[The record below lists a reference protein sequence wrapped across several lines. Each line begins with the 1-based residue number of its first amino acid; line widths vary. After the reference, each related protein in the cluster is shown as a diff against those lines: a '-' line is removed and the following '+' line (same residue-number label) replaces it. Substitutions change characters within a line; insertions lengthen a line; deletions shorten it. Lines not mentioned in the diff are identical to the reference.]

1 VSDGPAH
8 ERSANDMSR
17 ETGRRF
23 TRFIGVNLGGGRGK
37 TTAVARLERADHPD
51 RGVRL
56 VEARMRHGHRGGGED
71 TALDAGDPLFRDE
84 VLVAYLLHHLDD
96 DTVVA
101 INALLTLPPCIRCP
115 LPCPGVQAC
124 QVPVVAWMRR
134 HAPALLTQR
143 GRTDRG
149 KPAVTPYTQ
158 RAADLLLAHAGL
170 QPRESLGQGMG
181 PLAARAAYL
190 RHALSPRLR
199 LHENLIEVHPPATL
213 IRLFG
218 AATVH
223 RLGKGPTDEVAEQRR
238 KIFEGLGEKLRFD
251 YVWPE
256 IVVRSPHIFEAVL
269 SAFTA
274 FLWTTQGWKGP
285 TDLLAAPT
293 TDAADSAASAG
304 KADPE
309 RLVVRDPLPP
319 ALAEFD
325 HLWLEDGW
333 IWVPPVQ
340 TSEAGPH
347 RTGRGGA
354 V

>member
-1 VSDGPAH
+1 
-8 ERSANDMSR
+8 MSSGTAR
-17 ETGRRF
+17 NL

-37 TTAVARLERADHPD
+37 TTAVARLERVG

-71 TALDAGDPLFRDE
+71 TVGDGGDPLLRDE

-96 DTVVA
+96 ETAVA
-101 INALLTLPPCIRCP
+101 INAPLTLPPCIRCP
-115 LPCPGVQAC
+115 LPCPGVPAC
-124 QVPVVAWMRR
+124 EVPVVAWMRR
-134 HAPALLTQR
+134 HAPALLTHR
-143 GRTDRG
+143 GRSDRG

-190 RHALSPRLR
+190 RHVLSPRLR
-199 LHENLIEVHPPATL
+199 LHENLIEVHPTATL

-218 AATVH
+218 AATVQ
-223 RLGKGPTDEVAEQRR
+223 RLGRGPTDEVAEQRR
-238 KIFEGLGEKLRFD
+238 KIFAGLGEKLRFE

-274 FLWTTQGWKGP
+274 FLWATQGWRGP
-285 TDLLAAPT
+285 TDLLAPAGATGPSVGPPAPPGLT
-293 TDAADSAASAG
+293 M
-304 KADPE
+304 
-309 RLVVRDPLPP
+309 RDPLVP
-319 ALAEFD
+319 ALADFD
-325 HLWLEDGW
+325 NLWLEDGW

-340 TSEAGPH
+340 TPDGA
-347 RTGRGGA
+347 RGGGI

>member
-1 VSDGPAH
+1 MSGERDDSTAAH
-8 ERSANDMSR
+8 AMADLSEG
-17 ETGRRF
+17 TGRRF

-37 TTAVARLERADHPD
+37 TTAVARLERAG

-71 TALDAGDPLFRDE
+71 TLGDGDPLLRDE
-84 VLVAYLLHHLDD
+84 VLVAYLLRHLDD
-96 DTVVA
+96 ETAVA
-101 INALLTLPPCIRCP
+101 INAPLTLPPCIRCP

-124 QVPVVAWMRR
+124 AVPVVAWMRR
-134 HAPALLTQR
+134 HAPALLTHR
-143 GRTDRG
+143 GRSDRG

-158 RAADLLLAHAGL
+158 RASDLLLAHAGL

-190 RHALSPRLR
+190 RHALSPQLR
-199 LHENLIEVHPPATL
+199 LHENLIEVHPPATI

-218 AATVH
+218 AAVER
-223 RLGKGPTDEVAEQRR
+223 RLGRGPADEVAEQRR
-238 KIFEGLGEKLRFD
+238 KIFVGLGEKLRFD

-274 FLWTTQGWKGP
+274 FLWATQGWQGP
-285 TDLLAAPT
+285 ADLAPP
-293 TDAADSAASAG
+293 ASEESEPAI
-304 KADPE
+304 
-309 RLVVRDPLPP
+309 VRDPLGP

-325 HLWLEDGW
+325 ALWLEDGW

-340 TSEAGPH
+340 TRPGPAAPAGPQ
-347 RTGRGGA
+347 RPADAPGGP

>member
-1 VSDGPAH
+1 MT
-8 ERSANDMSR
+8 E
-17 ETGRRF
+17 ETGRSF
-23 TRFIGVNLGGGRGK
+23 KRFIGVNLGGGRGK
-37 TTAVARLERADHPD
+37 TTAVARLERAG
-51 RGVRL
+51 RGVSL

-71 TALDAGDPLFRDE
+71 SSEESGDPLFRDE
-84 VLVAYLLHHLDD
+84 VLVAYLLRHLDD
-96 DTVVA
+96 ETVVA
-101 INALLTLPPCIRCP
+101 INAPLTLPPCIRCP

-124 QVPVVAWMRR
+124 TVPVVAWMRK
-134 HAPALLTQR
+134 HAPALSTHR
-143 GRTDRG
+143 GRSDRG

-158 RAADLLLAHAGL
+158 RASDLLLTHVGL

-190 RHALSPRLR
+190 RHALSPQLR
-199 LHENLIEVHPPATL
+199 LHENLIEVHPPATI

-218 AATVH
+218 AAVEH
-223 RLGKGPTDEVAEQRR
+223 RLGRGPADEVAAQRR
-238 KIFEGLGEKLRFD
+238 KIFVGLGEKLRFD

-274 FLWTTQGWKGP
+274 FLWSTQGWQGP
-285 TDLLAAPT
+285 TDLLPPT
-293 TDAADSAASAG
+293 
-304 KADPE
+304 PE
-309 RLVVRDPLPP
+309 EPAIVRDPLAP

-325 HLWLEDGW
+325 ALWLEDGW

-340 TSEAGPH
+340 TRPEPPS
-347 RTGRGGA
+347 GA

>member
-1 VSDGPAH
+1 
-8 ERSANDMSR
+8 MSR
-17 ETGRRF
+17 ETGRNF
-23 TRFIGVNLGGGRGK
+23 SRFIGVNLGGGRGK
-37 TTAVARLERADHPD
+37 TTAVARLERSG

-71 TALDAGDPLFRDE
+71 TAADLGDPLFRDE
-84 VLVAYLLHHLDD
+84 VLVGYLLRNLDD
-96 DTVVA
+96 ETAVA
-101 INALLTLPPCIRCP
+101 INAPLTLPPCIRCP

-124 QVPVVAWMRR
+124 EVPVVAWMRR
-134 HAPALLTQR
+134 HAPALLTHR
-143 GRTDRG
+143 GRSDRG

-190 RHALSPRLR
+190 RHALSPQLR
-199 LHENLIEVHPPATL
+199 LHENLIEVHPTATL

-218 AATVH
+218 ATTVH
-223 RLGKGPTDEVAEQRR
+223 RLGRGPTDEVAEQRR
-238 KIFEGLGEKLRFD
+238 KIFVGLGEKLRFD

-274 FLWTTQGWKGP
+274 FLWATQGWKGP
-285 TDLLAAPT
+285 TDLLTPASEPAAGL
-293 TDAADSAASAG
+293 A
-304 KADPE
+304 
-309 RLVVRDPLPP
+309 VRDPLPP
-319 ALAEFD
+319 ALADFD

-333 IWVPPVQ
+333 IWVPPAQ
-340 TSEAGPH
+340 TAEGA
-347 RTGRGGA
+347 RGG
-354 V
+354 VV

>member
-1 VSDGPAH
+1 
-8 ERSANDMSR
+8 MSHGTVT
-17 ETGRRF
+17 TGRDF

-37 TTAVARLERADHPD
+37 TTAVARLERTG

-71 TALDAGDPLFRDE
+71 TAADLGDPLFRDE
-84 VLVAYLLHHLDD
+84 VLVGYLLRNLDD
-96 DTVVA
+96 ETAVA
-101 INALLTLPPCIRCP
+101 INAPLTLPPCIRCP

-124 QVPVVAWMRR
+124 EVPVVAWMRR
-134 HAPALLTQR
+134 HAPALLTHR
-143 GRTDRG
+143 GRSDRG

-190 RHALSPRLR
+190 RHALSPQLR
-199 LHENLIEVHPPATL
+199 LHENLIEVHPTATL

-218 AATVH
+218 ATTVH
-223 RLGKGPTDEVAEQRR
+223 RLGRGPTDEVAEQRR
-238 KIFEGLGEKLRFD
+238 KIFVGLGEKLRFD

-274 FLWTTQGWKGP
+274 FLWATQGWQGP
-285 TDLLAAPT
+285 TDLLASTTAPAT
-293 TDAADSAASAG
+293 SGLA
-304 KADPE
+304 
-309 RLVVRDPLPP
+309 VRDPLPP
-319 ALAEFD
+319 ALADFD

-340 TSEAGPH
+340 TAEGARS
-347 RTGRGGA
+347 GG
-354 V
+354 VV

>member
-1 VSDGPAH
+1 MSVSPDDRAAH
-8 ERSANDMSR
+8 DLSR

-37 TTAVARLERADHPD
+37 TTAVARLERLPD

-71 TALDAGDPLFRDE
+71 TELDAGDPLFRDE

-101 INALLTLPPCIRCP
+101 INAPLTLPPCIRCP

-134 HAPALLTQR
+134 HAPALLTHR
-143 GRTDRG
+143 GRSDRG

-218 AATVH
+218 AATVQ
-223 RLGKGPTDEVAEQRR
+223 RLGKGPTDEVAAKRR
-238 KIFEGLGEKLRFD
+238 KIFEGLGEKLRFA

-256 IVVRSPHIFEAVL
+256 IVVRSPHIFEAVM

-274 FLWTTQGWKGP
+274 FLWTTQGWQGP
-285 TDLLAAPT
+285 ADLLAERAADP
-293 TDAADSAASAG
+293 TDATPGAASG
-304 KADPE
+304 RSSGGP
-309 RLVVRDPLPP
+309 LVRDPLPP

-340 TSEAGPH
+340 TNE
-347 RTGRGGA
+347 RGGA

>member
-1 VSDGPAH
+1 
-8 ERSANDMSR
+8 MSQ
-17 ETGRRF
+17 ETDPRAGAGRRF

-37 TTAVARLERADHPD
+37 TTAVARLEAAPTG
-51 RGVRL
+51 GVRL

-71 TALDAGDPLFRDE
+71 SGDEAGDPLFRDE
-84 VLVAYLLHHLDD
+84 VLIAYIQRHLDD
-96 DTVVA
+96 ETVVA
-101 INALLTLPPCIRCP
+101 INAPLTLPPCIRCP
-115 LPCPGVQAC
+115 LPCPGVPSC
-124 QVPVVAWMRR
+124 EVPVVVWMRR
-134 HAPALLTQR
+134 HAPKLIVNR
-143 GRTDRG
+143 GRSDRG

-190 RHALSPRLR
+190 RHALSPTLR

-218 AATVH
+218 AATVQ
-223 RLGKGPTDEVAEQRR
+223 RLGRGPTDEVAEQRR
-238 KIFEGLGEKLRFD
+238 KIFVGLGEKLRFN

-256 IVVRSPHIFEAVL
+256 VVVRSPHIFEAVL

-274 FLWTTQGWKGP
+274 FLWATQGWQGP
-285 TDLLAAPT
+285 TDLAPPAP
-293 TDAADSAASAG
+293 DPASPPAI
-304 KADPE
+304 
-309 RLVVRDPLPP
+309 VRDPLAP
-319 ALAEFD
+319 ALAELD

-340 TSEAGPH
+340 TREGEP
-347 RTGRGGA
+347 GRGGG
-354 V
+354 VV